1 MLMVN
6 KKQHNRIHIAK
17 KKYKTRSI
25 FFMNDF
31 LPLMVEVM
39 FLVDDHLNNRTEEF
53 FVLLVVLTEN
63 QETIFDIV
71 QSIQSY

>member
-1 MLMVN
+1 
-6 KKQHNRIHIAK
+6 
-17 KKYKTRSI
+17 
-25 FFMNDF
+25 MNDF

-53 FVLLVVLTEN
+53 FVLLVVLSEN